1 MQAPGT
7 IVPTSGFD
15 VLPPAILFTNQVTA
29 AFGVPVTVEVSW
41 NCSVVPTVAPL
52 GLTLTRTPESRFT
65 FTTAKTVVT
74 AWLVATTLT
83 VGGLGSV
90 AGAV

>member
-1 MQAPGT
+1 MPITVGG
-7 IVPTSGFD
+7 VL
-15 VLPPAILFTNQVTA
+15 LPPAMPFTDHVTA
-29 AFGVPVTVEVSW
+29 AFEVPDTVEVNW
-41 NCSVVPTVAPL
+41 NCSPVPMVAEL
-52 GLTLTRTPESRFT
+52 GLTLTVIPESIFT
-65 FTTAKTVVT
+65 LTTANTVVT